1 MRSVVATDR
10 NRCAFRH
17 HGEVN
22 PRRTPA
28 SRSLPALAAAALS
41 LGALVGCSEVEDAV
55 RDTASEAGCQ
65 VAQEAVDGI
74 TGEARQA
81 VDDLGADPAAAEQEL
96 RNLRD
101 AVATAAD
108 GLSGEVGTHLEE
120 AEAALDDLVA
130 QAEAAADGTQ
140 VDEAVVQSAES
151 ELDTAV
157 DELTQVC

>member
-1 MRSVVATDR
+1 MDL
-10 NRCAFRH
+10 
-17 HGEVN
+17 
-22 PRRTPA
+22 RRTPA
-28 SRSLPALAAAALS
+28 PRALLTLATATLA

-55 RDTASEAGCQ
+55 RDTAAEAGCQ
-65 VAQEAVDGI
+65 VAQEAVDGV
-74 TGEARQA
+74 TSQARQA
-81 VDDLGADPAAAEQEL
+81 VEDLGADPAGAEREL

-108 GLSGEVGTHLEE
+108 GLSGEVGTHLDE
-120 AEAALDDLVA
+120 AEAALDDLVT

-140 VDEAVVQSAES
+140 VDEAAVESAQT

>member
-1 MRSVVATDR
+1 MNS
-10 NRCAFRH
+10 
-17 HGEVN
+17 
-22 PRRTPA
+22 RRTPA
-28 SRSLPALAAAALS
+28 SRSFLAVAATALS

-55 RDTASEAGCQ
+55 RDTAAEAGCQ
-65 VAQEAVDGI
+65 VAQEAVDGV

-81 VDDLGADPAAAEQEL
+81 VEDLGADPAAAEQEL

-140 VDEAVVQSAES
+140 VDEAAVESAQG